1 MDKLNDMQEIYKQLI
16 EQWELYIGDCYQ
28 GTDSYFLWINQGE
41 LCLEEPEVEYIV
53 KHKIPMIYFVRYWD
67 YMMGEFGKNWDSMA
81 VNNSP
86 KLNFKQWYETI
97 CLPNR

>member
-1 MDKLNDMQEIYKQLI
+1 MKEIYKQLI
-16 EQWELYIGDCYQ
+16 DQWELYIGDCYQ
-28 GTDSYFLWINQGE
+28 GNDSYFLWINQGE

-53 KHKIPMIYFVRYWD
+53 KHKIPMMDFIKYWD
-67 YMMGEFGKNWDSMA
+67 YWMEKRN
-81 VNNSP
+81 P